1 MYQNKYAFYLYK
13 IQKIGLQAGVG
24 YLSRL
29 IASHILSSLLN
40 GNDRRFAW
48 ERRWV
53 TELRERSNL
62 TVVEIGVRY
71 AGHAEYM
78 LDSLDIEHLYLIDPY
93 DAYDDYQEEW
103 DDERMS
109 SAEELAKSR
118 LDSYDQVSFVKE
130 YSSDA
135 VDLIPEQV
143 DLVYID
149 GNHAY
154 EYVQEDIANYHD
166 RISPGGILAGHDY
179 TWSWQGVIRAV
190 EEFNQETNS
199 QLQLDLHG
207 DWWFELP

>member
-13 IQKIGLQAGVG
+13 MQKVGLQAGLG
-24 YLSRL
+24 HLSRL

-40 GNDRRFAW
+40 RNGRRFAW

-62 TVVEIGVRY
+62 TVVEIGVRH

-78 LDSLDIEHLYLIDPY
+78 LNSLDIEHLYLIDPY
-93 DAYDDYQEEW
+93 DAYGDYQEAW
-103 DDERMS
+103 DHERMS
-109 SAEELAKSR
+109 SAEERARSR
-118 LDSYDQVSFVKE
+118 LKNYEQVTFVKE
-130 YSSDA
+130 YSSAA

-154 EYVQEDIANYHD
+154 EYVQEDIANYYD
-166 RISPGGILAGHDY
+166 RIRAGGILAGHDY
-179 TWSWQGVIRAV
+179 VWPFFDVIRAV
-190 EEFNQETNS
+190 EEFNQKTTS

-207 DWWFELP
+207 DWWFKLP